1 MAKKLFISQLKPV
14 LRLCYKKKELF
25 LLSMFFDLC
34 FFTALLVIHYFVL
47 VAVKEHVFKFMDM
60 MQETVGGIANAETV
74 SQVSPELL
82 MTPELTAVYHAIAK
96 YFIILLLGIL
106 LSWLVFKGINW
117 YIANRMIR
125 KVNTQKF
132 ALKFIG
138 YTIIAAVCL
147 VILFAITIKLISYST
162 FAFLPLIGVFADRII
177 FFLLVWVLA
186 YFVFIAYSL
195 IPETDCRKLCRFAVK
210 NYRKIVPAHLL
221 LLVVLSFITF
231 ITIWSINVNY
241 WAPFIL
247 GLLVLLPAFTYGRI
261 YIVVIVNKVLKRG

>member
-1 MAKKLFISQLKPV
+1 MRQLFISQLKPV

-25 LLSMFFDLC
+25 LLSMFFDLS
-34 FFTALLVIHYFVL
+34 FFAALLVIHYFVL
-47 VAVKEHVFKFMDM
+47 VAVKEHVFKFMDV
-60 MQETVGGIANAETV
+60 MQKTLGEAVSAEAV

-82 MTPELTAVYHAIAK
+82 KTPEMLAVYHTIAK
-96 YFIILLLGIL
+96 YFIILLLGVL

-138 YTIIAAVCL
+138 YTILASICI

-162 FAFLPLIGVFADRII
+162 FAFLPLIGIFADRII

-195 IPETDCRKLCRFAVK
+195 IPETDCRKLCRFAVR

-221 LLVVLSFITF
+221 LLVMLSFITF
-231 ITIWSINVNY
+231 ITVWSININY

-247 GLLVLLPAFTYGRI
+247 GLFILLPAFTYGRI
-261 YIVVIVNKVLKRG
+261 YIVVVVNKVLKRG